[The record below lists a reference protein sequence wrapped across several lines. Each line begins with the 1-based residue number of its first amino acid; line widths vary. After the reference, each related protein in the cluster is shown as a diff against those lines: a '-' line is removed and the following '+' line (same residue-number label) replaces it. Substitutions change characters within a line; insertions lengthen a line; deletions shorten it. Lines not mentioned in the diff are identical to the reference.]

1 MVGSGTSRTEPCGG
15 VAAGDHVLLDTKGG
29 DIETVDDVLG
39 SQDHL
44 DVASYGHV
52 QFVNFAMTFFVLELP
67 HPLFS
72 YDVDFGGSAWR
83 RALLEKDDGAPHE
96 NDYENSEWYDRPGN
110 F

>member
-1 MVGSGTSRTEPCGG
+1 MVSARTSGTEPRGG
-15 VAAGDHVLLDTKGG
+15 VATGDHILLNTEGR
-29 DIETVDDVLG
+29 DIKAVNDILG

-52 QFVNFAMTFFVLELP
+52 QFVNFAMAFFVFKFP

-72 YDVDFGGSAWR
+72 YDVDFGGSAGR
-83 RALLEKDDGAPHE
+83 SAFLEKDDRAPHE
-96 NDYENSEWYDRPGN
+96 DDYENSEWYDRPGN